1 MPAKPGMKPNRVRK
15 MAMKII
21 GVTGGTG
28 AGKSS
33 LCDELKKCGATVL
46 DCDRISRNVP
56 KNDGSAFDEIIEVF
70 GEEMLAAD
78 GELNRKAL
86 AAVVFNDEQK
96 LELLNKITHKHIFAE
111 MQKQLDECKTHV
123 AVMDVPLLFNAD
135 FPFKCDLTVAV
146 LATPELRLERIMSR
160 DGISETAALERMKN
174 QMTDDE
180 YKNLADVCFVNDGN
194 PEKVREFAK
203 ELCRN

>member
-1 MPAKPGMKPNRVRK
+1 
-15 MAMKII
+15 MKII

-28 AGKSS
+28 AGKSV
-33 LCDELKKCGATVL
+33 LCDELRKCGATII
-46 DCDRISRNVP
+46 DCDRISRSVT
-56 KNDGSAFDEIIEVF
+56 KSDGAAF
-70 GEEMLAAD
+70 GEIVETFGTEILAAD

-111 MQKQLDECKTHV
+111 MQKQLEECNTPV

-146 LATPELRLERIMSR
+146 LATPEVRLERIMSR
-160 DGISETAALERMKN
+160 DGISKAAALDRMKN
-174 QMTDDE
+174 QMTDGE
-180 YKNLADVCFVNDGN
+180 YKSLADICFENDGN
-194 PEKVREFAK
+194 SEKVRNFAE
-203 ELCRN
+203 ELCKN

>member
-1 MPAKPGMKPNRVRK
+1 
-15 MAMKII
+15 MKII

-33 LCDELKKCGATVL
+33 LCEELKKCGATII
-46 DCDRISRNVP
+46 DCDHISRSVT
-56 KNDGSAFDEIIEVF
+56 KSDGAAF
-70 GEEMLAAD
+70 GEIVEAFGAGMLAAD

-86 AAVVFNDEQK
+86 AAVVFNDEKK

-111 MQKQLDECKTHV
+111 MQKQLDECTTSV

-146 LATPELRLERIMSR
+146 LADPEVRLKRIMSR
-160 DGISETAALERMKN
+160 DGISKTAALERMKN

-180 YKNLADVCFVNDGN
+180 YKALADVCFINDDN
-194 PEKVREFAK
+194 PEKIREFAE
-203 ELCRN
+203 ELCKN

>member
-33 LCDELKKCGATVL
+33 LCDELKKCGATVI
-46 DCDRISRNVP
+46 DCDRISRNVT
-56 KNDGSAFDEIIEVF
+56 KNDGAAFDEIIEVF

-123 AVMDVPLLFNAD
+123 AVM
-135 FPFKCDLTVAV
+135 AV